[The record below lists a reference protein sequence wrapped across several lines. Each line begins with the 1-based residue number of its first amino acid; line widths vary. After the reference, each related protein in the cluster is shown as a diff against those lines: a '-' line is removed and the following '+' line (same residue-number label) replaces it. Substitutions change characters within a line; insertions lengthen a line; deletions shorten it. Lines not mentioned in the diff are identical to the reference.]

1 MTSVIYKENPAQA
14 WEQVSEGVERTM
26 LRAEPGEKRVLIK
39 IGAGK
44 TYPPHAHAVPDEVFV
59 VAGTYCD
66 PGVENG
72 RPFAAGS
79 YLYYPPGT
87 EHRAS
92 SPAGSQG
99 CTILVWNTGVTAK

>member
-1 MTSVIYKENPAQA
+1 MAAVQVVENQPHA
-14 WEQVSEGVERTM
+14 WEQVSEGVTRTL

-39 IGAGK
+39 IGAGC
-44 TYPPHAHAVPDEVFV
+44 TYPPHAHATPDEVFV

-72 RPFAAGS
+72 RAFAAGA

-92 SPAGSQG
+92 SPAGSEG
-99 CTILVWNTGVTAK
+99 CTILVWNAGK

>member
-1 MTSVIYKENPAQA
+1 MTAVLSHEPAAQT
-14 WEQVSEGVERTM
+14 WEIVAEGVTRTL

-39 IGAGK
+39 IEAGR
-44 TYPPHAHAVPDEVFV
+44 TYPPHSHNTPDEVFV

-72 RPFAAGS
+72 RAFAAGA

-92 SPAGSQG
+92 SPPGSEG
-99 CTILVWNTGVTAK
+99 CTILVWNSGK

>member
-1 MTSVIYKENPAQA
+1 MTTVEVSEAPTQQ
-14 WEQVSEGVERTM
+14 WEQVSEGVTRTV
-26 LRAEPGEKRVLIK
+26 LRAEPGEKRVLIE
-39 IGAGK
+39 IAAGY
-44 TYPPHAHAVPDEVFV
+44 TYPHHAHATPDEVFV

-72 RPFAAGS
+72 RPFAAGA

-92 SPAGSQG
+92 SPAGSEG
-99 CTILVWNTGVTAK
+99 CTILVWNTGK

>member
-1 MTSVIYKENPAQA
+1 MHPVAATEPHAQQ
-14 WEQVSEGVERTM
+14 WESISAGVTRTL

-39 IGAGK
+39 IEAGR
-44 TYPPHAHAVPDEVFV
+44 TYPHHAHATPDEVFV
-59 VAGTYCD
+59 VEGTYCD

-72 RPFAAGS
+72 RAFAAGS

-92 SPAGSQG
+92 SPADSAG
-99 CTILVWNTGVTAK
+99 CTILVWNLGK

>member
-1 MTSVIYKENPAQA
+1 MATVTYQEEQAQI
-14 WEQVSEGVERTM
+14 WETVSEGVTRTL

-39 IGAGK
+39 IEAGR
-44 TYPPHAHAVPDEVFV
+44 TYPQHSHNAPDEVFV

-72 RPFAAGS
+72 RAFAAGA

-92 SPAGSQG
+92 SPADSAG
-99 CTILVWNTGVTAK
+99 CTILVWNSGK

>member
-1 MTSVIYKENPAQA
+1 MTTVEFRELPTQT
-14 WEQVSEGVERTM
+14 WEQVSEGVERTV
-26 LRAEPGEKRVLIK
+26 LRAAPGEKRVLIT
-39 IGAGK
+39 IAAGQ
-44 TYPPHAHAVPDEVFV
+44 TYPQHAHATPDEVFV

-72 RPFAAGS
+72 REFPAGS

-92 SPAGSQG
+92 SPGGSAG
-99 CTILVWNTGVTAK
+99 CTILVWNSGK

>member
-1 MTSVIYKENPAQA
+1 MSLVEVTPPRAQA
-14 WEQVSEGVERTM
+14 WETISEGVVRTL

-39 IGAGK
+39 IEAGHA
-44 TYPPHAHAVPDEVFV
+44 YPHHSHNTPDEVFV

-72 RPFAAGS
+72 RAFPAGS

-92 SPAGSQG
+92 SPAGTEG
-99 CTILVWNTGVTAK
+99 CTILVWNTGK

>member
-1 MTSVIYKENPAQA
+1 MTSVTVKESSSQT
-14 WEQVSEGVERTM
+14 WEQVSEGVTRTS

-39 IGAGK
+39 IEAGR
-44 TYPPHAHAVPDEVFV
+44 TYPQHSHATPDEVFV

-72 RPFAAGS
+72 REFPAGA
-79 YLYYPPGT
+79 YLYYPPGS

-92 SPAGSQG
+92 SPAGSEG
-99 CTILVWNTGVTAK
+99 CTILVWNSGK

>member
-1 MTSVIYKENPAQA
+1 M
-14 WEQVSEGVERTM
+14 WEPVSEGVERTL
-26 LRAEPGEKRVLIK
+26 LRSEPGEKRVLIK

-44 TYPPHAHAVPDEVFV
+44 TYPQHAHAVPDEVFV

-66 PGVENG
+66 PGVGAG

-79 YLYYPPGT
+79 YVYYPAGT

-92 SPAGSQG
+92 SPAGSEG
-99 CTILVWNTGVTAK
+99 CTILVWNAGVPG

>member
-1 MTSVIYKENPAQA
+1 MAAVSFREDFAHA
-14 WEQVSEGVERTM
+14 WEQVSEGITRTL

-39 IGAGK
+39 IEPGR
-44 TYPPHAHAVPDEVFV
+44 TYPPHAHATPDEVFV

-72 RPFAAGS
+72 RAFAAGA

-92 SPAGSQG
+92 SPAGSEG
-99 CTILVWNTGVTAK
+99 CTILVWNSGQ

>member
-1 MTSVIYKENPAQA
+1 MAPVETTEPQARA
-14 WEQVSEGVERTM
+14 WETVSAGITRTL

-39 IGAGK
+39 IDAGK
-44 TYPPHAHAVPDEVFV
+44 TYPPHAHATPDEVFV

-72 RPFAAGS
+72 REYPAGS

-92 SPAGSQG
+92 SPAGSEG
-99 CTILVWNTGVTAK
+99 CTILVWNAGTPAR